1 MENISI
7 YIRLKPTENKTDSI
21 FSYDNK
27 TITNSKTNEVFPFD
41 YIISPSETNND
52 LFENIIKQNITL
64 LLKGINISILAYG
77 QSGTGKTYT
86 IKGDLKSNDGLVHL
100 CIKEI
105 FNIINRPESY
115 ITKSVIKIS
124 HVEIYNETVNDL
136 FDPNKKNLEIR
147 DAFKGAYISNLSEYT
162 INNYEKAL
170 QILNKGE
177 NNKNIT
183 DAKMN
188 DKLNKR
194 HTIFKLSIEFNIKEK
209 KYFSQ
214 LNLIDLSGSENISKI
229 SGNINKSILALNNI
243 INKLSQNN

>member
-64 LLKGINISILAYG
+64 LLKGINISIFAYG

-86 IKGDLKSNDGLVHL
+86 IKGDPKLNDGLVHL

-105 FNIINRPESY
+105 FNIINSPESL

-136 FDPNKKNLEIR
+136 LDANKKNLEIR
-147 DAFKGAYISNLSEYT
+147 DAFRGAYISNLSEYT
-162 INNYEKAL
+162 INNYEKAI
-170 QILNKGE
+170 QIINKGE
-177 NNKNIT
+177 K
-183 DAKMN
+183 
-188 DKLNKR
+188 
-194 HTIFKLSIEFNIKEK
+194 IK
-209 KYFSQ
+209 
-214 LNLIDLSGSENISKI
+214 I
-229 SGNINKSILALNNI
+229 
-243 INKLSQNN
+243 